1 MGKFLESMGK
11 IDGYNMVEVGKMKA
25 KKDELFEEI
34 EKVDSKIKE
43 KTRKIVNGSS
53 GLIFAVVKDKR
64 IKGIYLFED
73 EKKEQKKNLK
83 HVETVYIDEVKED
96 VREKYENFLLEQL
109 KDYVQMQEYEKVILE
124 DKVIQIDPT
133 KSKKERTIAIIGGF
147 LVGFLFGWCVFEGV
161 VGGICYGII
170 FAPIFSG
177 LEVVIS
183 NKRGRKK
190 SKDNK

>member
-1 MGKFLESMGK
+1 MGKFLESIGK

-133 KSKKERTIAIIGGF
+133 KSKKG
-147 LVGFLFGWCVFEGV
+147 
-161 VGGICYGII
+161 
-170 FAPIFSG
+170 S
-177 LEVVIS
+177 
-183 NKRGRKK
+183 
-190 SKDNK
+190 